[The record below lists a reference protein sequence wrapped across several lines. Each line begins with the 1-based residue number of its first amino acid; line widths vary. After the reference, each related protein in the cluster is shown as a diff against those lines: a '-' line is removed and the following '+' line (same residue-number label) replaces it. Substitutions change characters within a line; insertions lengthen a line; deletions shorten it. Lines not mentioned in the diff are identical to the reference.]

1 MKGQKKPFFLCIVM
15 MALLVLPGATTA
27 QSETSDPFKNGVGI
41 ACENKKPQ
49 FPDDHLFFLFTNN
62 REFVAR
68 LMFANDALAQGQTLR
83 TKISPET
90 ISWLDREGFS
100 NTRYR
105 LHRETL
111 ELSSF
116 PGKYKCT
123 AMSVENIKNRAVA
136 HLANMLEN
144 KKI

>member
-1 MKGQKKPFFLCIVM
+1 MKGRKSPFFLCIVV
-15 MALLVLPGATTA
+15 MALSVWPGVTTA
-27 QSETSDPFKNGVGI
+27 QSETSDSFKNGVGI

-49 FPDDHLFFLFTNN
+49 FSHDNLFFMFTEN
-62 REFVAR
+62 RKFVAR
-68 LMFANDALAQGQTLR
+68 LMFDNDALAQGQTLR
-83 TKISPET
+83 TDISPET

-100 NTRYR
+100 NTRYS

-116 PGKYKCT
+116 PGKYACT
-123 AMSVENIKNRAVA
+123 AMSVENIKDRAVA
-136 HLANMLEN
+136 HLATMLKN

>member
-1 MKGQKKPFFLCIVM
+1 MKGRKNPLFLSIVM
-15 MALLVLPGATTA
+15 MALPFLPGVATA
-27 QSETSDPFKNGVGI
+27 QSEKSDPFKNGVGI
-41 ACENKKPQ
+41 ACENNKPQ
-49 FPDDHLFFLFTNN
+49 LSDDHLFFLFTDN

-68 LMFANDALAQGQTLR
+68 LMFANYALAQGQTLR
-83 TKISPET
+83 TEIRPET

-116 PGKYKCT
+116 PGKYACT
-123 AMSVENIKNRAVA
+123 AMSVENIKDRAVA
-136 HLANMLEN
+136 HLANILKN

>member
-1 MKGQKKPFFLCIVM
+1 MKGRINPFFLIIM
-15 MALLVLPGATTA
+15 MALPVLPGAATA
-27 QSETSDPFKNGVGI
+27 QSKTYDPFKNGVGI
-41 ACENKKPQ
+41 VCENKKPR
-49 FPDDHLFFLFTNN
+49 FPDDHLFFLFTDN

-68 LMFANDALAQGQTLR
+68 MMFDNDALAQGQTLR
-83 TKISPET
+83 TEIRLKT

-105 LHRETL
+105 LHRESL

-116 PGKYKCT
+116 PGKYACT
-123 AMSVENIKNRAVA
+123 AMSVENIKDRAVA

>member
-1 MKGQKKPFFLCIVM
+1 MRGRKNPFFLCIVI
-15 MALLVLPGATTA
+15 MAMPVLTGVMTA
-27 QSETSDPFKNGVGI
+27 KSETYNPFQNGVGI
-41 ACENKKPQ
+41 ACKNKKPQ
-49 FPDDHLFFLFTNN
+49 LSNENLFFVFTDN
-62 REFVAR
+62 RKFVAR
-68 LMFANDALAQGQTLR
+68 LILDNDSLAQSQTLR
-83 TKISPET
+83 TDISPVT

-123 AMSVENIKNRAVA
+123 AMSIEKMRDRAIE
-136 HLANMLEN
+136 HLARILKN

>member
-1 MKGQKKPFFLCIVM
+1 MKGRKKTFFLRIVM
-15 MALLVLPGATTA
+15 MALPVLPSVTTA

-49 FPDDHLFFLFTNN
+49 FSNDNLFFMFTNN
-62 REFVAR
+62 RKFVAR
-68 LMFANDALAQGQTLR
+68 LILENEVLAQGQTLR
-83 TKISPET
+83 TDISQKT
-90 ISWLDREGFS
+90 ISWLDRAGFS

-105 LHRETL
+105 LHRQTL
-111 ELSSF
+111 ELLSF

-123 AMSVENIKNRAVA
+123 AMSLENMKERAVE
-136 HLANMLEN
+136 HLAKILKN

>member
-1 MKGQKKPFFLCIVM
+1 MEGRKNPFFLIIVI
-15 MALLVLPGATTA
+15 MALPLLPSVTA
-27 QSETSDPFKNGVGI
+27 ALSETSDPFKNGVGI
-41 ACENKKPQ
+41 ACENKKTRLLH
-49 FPDDHLFFLFTNN
+49 DSLFFLFTNN
-62 REFVAR
+62 RESVAR
-68 LMFANDALAQGQTLR
+68 LMFDNEALKQGRTLR
-83 TKISPET
+83 TDIRPET

-116 PGKYKCT
+116 PGKYACT
-123 AMSVENIKNRAVA
+123 AMSVENIKDRAVE
-136 HLANMLEN
+136 HLASKLEN

>member
-1 MKGQKKPFFLCIVM
+1 MKGRKNPFFLGIVM
-15 MALLVLPGATTA
+15 MALPFLPGVATA
-27 QSETSDPFKNGVGI
+27 QSETSNPFQNGFGI

-49 FPDDHLFFLFTNN
+49 FSDGHLFFLFTDN
-62 REFVAR
+62 RKFVAR
-68 LMFANDALAQGQTLR
+68 LMFDNDALAQGQTLR
-83 TKISPET
+83 TDIRPKT

-105 LHRETL
+105 LQRETL

-123 AMSVENIKNRAVA
+123 AMSVENIKDRAFA
-136 HLANMLEN
+136 HLASMLEN

>member
-1 MKGQKKPFFLCIVM
+1 MKGRKKPFFLGIVM
-15 MALLVLPGATTA
+15 MALPVLPGAATA
-27 QSETSDPFKNGVGI
+27 QSETSNPFQNGVGI

-49 FPDDHLFFLFTNN
+49 FSDNHLFFLFTVN
-62 REFVAR
+62 RKFVAR
-68 LMFANDALAQGQTLR
+68 LMFDNDALAQGQTLR
-83 TKISPET
+83 TDIRPET

-116 PGKYKCT
+116 PGKYACT
-123 AMSVENIKNRAVA
+123 AMSAENIKDRAVE

>member
-1 MKGQKKPFFLCIVM
+1 MEGRKKTFFLRIVM
-15 MALLVLPGATTA
+15 MALPVLPSVTTA

-49 FPDDHLFFLFTNN
+49 FSHDHLFFLFTNN

-68 LMFANDALAQGQTLR
+68 LMFANDSLAQGQTLR
-83 TKISPET
+83 TDIRPET

-111 ELSSF
+111 ELSSS
-116 PGKYKCT
+116 PGKYACT

>member
-1 MKGQKKPFFLCIVM
+1 MKGRKKPFFLCIVM
-15 MALLVLPGATTA
+15 MVLPVLPSVTTA
-27 QSETSDPFKNGVGI
+27 QSKTYDPFKNGVGI

-49 FPDDHLFFLFTNN
+49 FSNDNLFFMFTDN
-62 REFVAR
+62 RKFVAR
-68 LMFANDALAQGQTLR
+68 LILDKDALAQGQTLQ
-83 TKISPET
+83 TDISPET
-90 ISWLDREGFS
+90 ISWLDRAGFS

-123 AMSVENIKNRAVA
+123 AMSLENMKDRAVE
-136 HLANMLEN
+136 HLAKTLEN

>member
-1 MKGQKKPFFLCIVM
+1 MNGRKNPFFLIIVM
-15 MALLVLPGATTA
+15 MVLPFLPGVTTA
-27 QSETSDPFKNGVGI
+27 LSETSDPFKNGVGI
-41 ACENKKPQ
+41 ACENKRTRLPH
-49 FPDDHLFFLFTNN
+49 DNLFFLFTDN
-62 REFVAR
+62 REFVSR
-68 LMFANDALAQGQTLR
+68 LMFDNEALKQGRTLR
-83 TKISPET
+83 TDKRPET

-116 PGKYKCT
+116 PGKYACT
-123 AMSVENIKNRAVA
+123 AMSVENIEDRAIE

>member
-1 MKGQKKPFFLCIVM
+1 MKGQKSPFFLCIVV
-15 MALLVLPGATTA
+15 MALSVWPGVTTA
-27 QSETSDPFKNGVGI
+27 QSETSDSFKNGVGI

-49 FPDDHLFFLFTNN
+49 FSHDNLFFMFTEN
-62 REFVAR
+62 RKFVAR
-68 LMFANDALAQGQTLR
+68 LMFDNDALAQGQTLR
-83 TKISPET
+83 TDISPET

-123 AMSVENIKNRAVA
+123 AMSVENIKDRAVA
-136 HLANMLEN
+136 HLASMLEN

>member
-1 MKGQKKPFFLCIVM
+1 MKGQKNPPFLCIIM

-49 FPDDHLFFLFTNN
+49 FSDENLFFMFTDN
-62 REFVAR
+62 RKFVAR
-68 LMFANDALAQGQTLR
+68 LILDKDALAQGQTLR
-83 TKISPET
+83 TDISPET
-90 ISWLDREGFS
+90 ISWLDRAGFS

-123 AMSVENIKNRAVA
+123 AMSVENMKDRAVE
-136 HLANMLEN
+136 HLAKILEN

>member
-1 MKGQKKPFFLCIVM
+1 MKGRKSPFFLCIVV
-15 MALLVLPGATTA
+15 MALSVWPGVTTA
-27 QSETSDPFKNGVGI
+27 QSETSDSFKNGVGI

-49 FPDDHLFFLFTNN
+49 FSHDNLFFMFTEN
-62 REFVAR
+62 RKFVAR
-68 LMFANDALAQGQTLR
+68 LMFDNDALAQGQTLR
-83 TKISPET
+83 TDISPET

-116 PGKYKCT
+116 PGKYACT
-123 AMSVENIKNRAVA
+123 AMSVENIKDRAVA

>member
-1 MKGQKKPFFLCIVM
+1 MKGRKTRFFLGIVM
-15 MALLVLPGATTA
+15 MALPLLPGVATA
-27 QSETSDPFKNGVGI
+27 QSETFDPFKNGVGI

-49 FPDDHLFFLFTNN
+49 FSDDHLFFLFTDN

-68 LMFANDALAQGQTLR
+68 LMFDNDALAQGQTLR
-83 TKISPET
+83 TDIRPET

-105 LHRETL
+105 LHSETL

-116 PGKYKCT
+116 PGKYACA
-123 AMSVENIKNRAVA
+123 AMSVENIKNRAVE

>member
-1 MKGQKKPFFLCIVM
+1 MKGRRNPLFLIIM
-15 MALLVLPGATTA
+15 MALPVLPGAATA
-27 QSETSDPFKNGVGI
+27 QSEAYDPFKNGVGI
-41 ACENKKPQ
+41 VCKNKKPQ
-49 FPDDHLFFLFTNN
+49 FPDDHLFFLFTDN
-62 REFVAR
+62 RELVAR
-68 LMFANDALAQGQTLR
+68 LMFDNDALAQGQTLR
-83 TKISPET
+83 TEIRLET

-111 ELSSF
+111 ELSSS
-116 PGKYKCT
+116 PGKYACT
-123 AMSVENIKNRAVA
+123 AMSVENIKNQAVA

>member
-1 MKGQKKPFFLCIVM
+1 MKGQKSPFFLCIVV
-15 MALLVLPGATTA
+15 MALSVWPGVTTA
-27 QSETSDPFKNGVGI
+27 QSETSDSFKNGVGI

-49 FPDDHLFFLFTNN
+49 FSHDNLFFMFTEN
-62 REFVAR
+62 RKFVAR
-68 LMFANDALAQGQTLR
+68 LMFDNDALAQGQTLR
-83 TKISPET
+83 TDISPET

-123 AMSVENIKNRAVA
+123 AMSVENIKDRAVA
-136 HLANMLEN
+136 HLANMLES

>member
-1 MKGQKKPFFLCIVM
+1 MKGQNPFFLGIVM
-15 MALLVLPGATTA
+15 MALPLSPVVTTA
-27 QSETSDPFKNGVGI
+27 QSETSDPFENGVGI

-49 FPDDHLFFLFTNN
+49 FSHDNLFFLFTDN
-62 REFVAR
+62 RKFVAR
-68 LMFANDALAQGQTLR
+68 LMFDNDALAQGQALR
-83 TKISPET
+83 TDIRAET

-116 PGKYKCT
+116 PGKYACV
-123 AMSVENIKNRAVA
+123 AMSLENIKDRAVE
-136 HLANMLEN
+136 HLASMLEN

>member
-1 MKGQKKPFFLCIVM
+1 MKGRRNPLFLIIM
-15 MALLVLPGATTA
+15 MALPVLPGAATA
-27 QSETSDPFKNGVGI
+27 QSKTSDPFKNGVGI

-49 FPDDHLFFLFTNN
+49 FPDDRLFFLFTDN
-62 REFVAR
+62 RKFVAR
-68 LMFANDALAQGQTLR
+68 LMFDNDALAQGQKLR
-83 TKISPET
+83 TEISPET

-123 AMSVENIKNRAVA
+123 AMSAENIKDRAVA
-136 HLANMLEN
+136 HLANKLEN

>member
-1 MKGQKKPFFLCIVM
+1 MKGRKTRFFLGIVM
-15 MALLVLPGATTA
+15 MALPLLPGVATA
-27 QSETSDPFKNGVGI
+27 QSETFDPFKNGVGI

-49 FPDDHLFFLFTNN
+49 FSDDHLFFLFTDN

-68 LMFANDALAQGQTLR
+68 LMFDNDALAQGQTLR
-83 TKISPET
+83 TDIRPET

-105 LHRETL
+105 LHRETH

-116 PGKYKCT
+116 PGKYACA
-123 AMSVENIKNRAVA
+123 AMSVENIKYRAVE

>member
-1 MKGQKKPFFLCIVM
+1 MKGRKSPFFLCIVV
-15 MALLVLPGATTA
+15 MALSVWPGVTTA
-27 QSETSDPFKNGVGI
+27 QSETSDSFKNGVGI

-49 FPDDHLFFLFTNN
+49 FSHDNLFFMFTEN
-62 REFVAR
+62 RKFVAR
-68 LMFANDALAQGQTLR
+68 LMFDNDALAQGQTLR
-83 TKISPET
+83 TDISPET

-123 AMSVENIKNRAVA
+123 AMSIENIRDRAVA
-136 HLANMLEN
+136 HLATMLKN

>member
-1 MKGQKKPFFLCIVM
+1 MKGQKNPFFLGIVM
-15 MALLVLPGATTA
+15 MALPFLPGTATA
-27 QSETSDPFKNGVGI
+27 QSETSDPFQNGVGI

-49 FPDDHLFFLFTNN
+49 FSDDHLFFLFTDN

-68 LMFANDALAQGQTLR
+68 LMFDNDALAQGQTLQTDIR
-83 TKISPET
+83 PET

-116 PGKYKCT
+116 PGKYACT
-123 AMSVENIKNRAVA
+123 AMSVENIKDRAVA
-136 HLANMLEN
+136 HLAYILKN

>member
-1 MKGQKKPFFLCIVM
+1 MKGRKNPFLGIVM
-15 MALLVLPGATTA
+15 MAMPLLPGVTTA

-49 FPDDHLFFLFTNN
+49 FPHDNLFFLFTDN
-62 REFVAR
+62 RRFVVR
-68 LMFANDALAQGQTLR
+68 LIFDNDALAQGQKLLTDIR
-83 TKISPET
+83 PET

-116 PGKYKCT
+116 PGKYACV
-123 AMSVENIKNRAVA
+123 AMSSENIKDRAVE

>member
-1 MKGQKKPFFLCIVM
+1 MKGLKNPLFLIIIM
-15 MALLVLPGATTA
+15 LALPIWPVAATT

-41 ACENKKPQ
+41 ACENKEPQ
-49 FPDDHLFFLFTNN
+49 FPDDHLFFLFTDN
-62 REFVAR
+62 RKFAAR
-68 LMFANDALAQGQTLR
+68 LMFDNDALARGQTLR
-83 TKISPET
+83 TEIRPET

-123 AMSVENIKNRAVA
+123 AMSVENTIDRAVA
-136 HLANMLEN
+136 HLATMLEN

>member
-1 MKGQKKPFFLCIVM
+1 MKGRKTPFFFSIVM
-15 MALLVLPGATTA
+15 MALPLLPGVATA
-27 QSETSDPFKNGVGI
+27 QSETFDPFKDGVGI

-49 FPDDHLFFLFTNN
+49 FSHDHLFFLFTDN
-62 REFVAR
+62 RKFVAR
-68 LMFANDALAQGQTLR
+68 LLFDNDALAQGQTLR
-83 TKISPET
+83 TEIRPET

-105 LHRETL
+105 LHRGTL

-116 PGKYKCT
+116 PGKYACT
-123 AMSVENIKNRAVA
+123 AMSVENIKDRAVA

>member
-1 MKGQKKPFFLCIVM
+1 MKGRKNPLFLIIM
-15 MALLVLPGATTA
+15 MALPVWPGATTA
-27 QSETSDPFKNGVGI
+27 QSETADPFKNGVGI

-49 FPDDHLFFLFTNN
+49 FPDDHLFFLFTDN
-62 REFVAR
+62 RKFVAR
-68 LMFANDALAQGQTLR
+68 LMFDNDALAQGQTLR
-83 TKISPET
+83 TKIRPET

-116 PGKYKCT
+116 PGKYACT
-123 AMSVENIKNRAVA
+123 AMSVENIKDRAVA

>member
-15 MALLVLPGATTA
+15 VALIVLPGVTTA
-27 QSETSDPFKNGVGI
+27 QSETSDPFANGVGI
-41 ACENKKPQ
+41 ACENKKPRLSH
-49 FPDDHLFFLFTNN
+49 DNLFFMFTNN
-62 REFVAR
+62 RKFVAR
-68 LMFANDALAQGQTLR
+68 LILDKDALTQGQTLR
-83 TKISPET
+83 TDISPET
-90 ISWLDREGFS
+90 ISWLDRAGFS

-123 AMSVENIKNRAVA
+123 AMSLENMKDRAVEHRA
-136 HLANMLEN
+136 EISEN

>member
-1 MKGQKKPFFLCIVM
+1 MKGRKTRFFLGIVM
-15 MALLVLPGATTA
+15 MALPLLPGVATA
-27 QSETSDPFKNGVGI
+27 QSETFDPFKNGVGI

-49 FPDDHLFFLFTNN
+49 FSHDHLFFLFTNN

-83 TKISPET
+83 TDIRPET

-100 NTRYR
+100 NTRYL

-116 PGKYKCT
+116 PGKYECK
-123 AMSVENIKNRAVA
+123 AMSIENIRDRAIEN
-136 HLANMLEN
+136 LANMLEN

>member
-1 MKGQKKPFFLCIVM
+1 MKGRKNSLFLIIITISLPV
-15 MALLVLPGATTA
+15 LLGAATA
-27 QSETSDPFKNGVGI
+27 QSETSDPFENGVGI

-49 FPDDHLFFLFTNN
+49 FPDDHLFFLLADS
-62 REFVAR
+62 RKFVVR
-68 LMFANDALAQGQTLR
+68 LMFDNDALAQGQTLR
-83 TKISPET
+83 TDIRPKT

-105 LHRETL
+105 LQRETL

-123 AMSVENIKNRAVA
+123 AMSVENIKDRAFA
-136 HLANMLEN
+136 HLASMLEN

>member
-1 MKGQKKPFFLCIVM
+1 MKGRKNQLFLGIVM
-15 MALLVLPGATTA
+15 MALPFLPGAATA
-27 QSETSDPFKNGVGI
+27 QSETSDPFQNGVGI

-49 FPDDHLFFLFTNN
+49 FSDDHLFFLFTDK

-68 LMFANDALAQGQTLR
+68 LMFDNDALAQGQTLR
-83 TKISPET
+83 TDIRPET

-105 LHRETL
+105 LHRKTL

-116 PGKYKCT
+116 PGKYACT
-123 AMSVENIKNRAVA
+123 AMSVENIKDLSLI
-136 HLANMLEN
+136 H
-144 KKI
+144 I

>member
-15 MALLVLPGATTA
+15 VALIVLPGVTTA
-27 QSETSDPFKNGVGI
+27 QSETSGPFQNGVGI

-49 FPDDHLFFLFTNN
+49 FSDDHLFFLFTDN
-62 REFVAR
+62 RKFVAR
-68 LMFANDALAQGQTLR
+68 LMFDNDALAQGQTLR
-83 TKISPET
+83 TDIRPET

-100 NTRYR
+100 NTRYL

-116 PGKYKCT
+116 PGKYECK
-123 AMSVENIKNRAVA
+123 AMSIENIRDRAIEN
-136 HLANMLEN
+136 LANMLEN

>member
-1 MKGQKKPFFLCIVM
+1 MKGRKNPLFLGIVM
-15 MALLVLPGATTA
+15 MALPFLPGAATA
-27 QSETSDPFKNGVGI
+27 QSGTSDPFQNGVGI

-49 FPDDHLFFLFTNN
+49 FSDDYLFFMFTNN
-62 REFVAR
+62 RKFVAR
-68 LMFANDALAQGQTLR
+68 LILDKDALTQGQTLR
-83 TKISPET
+83 TDISPET
-90 ISWLDREGFS
+90 ISWLDRAGFS

-123 AMSVENIKNRAVA
+123 AMSLENMKDRAVEHRA
-136 HLANMLEN
+136 EISEN

>member
-1 MKGQKKPFFLCIVM
+1 MKGRRNPLFLIIM
-15 MALLVLPGATTA
+15 MVLLVLPGTATA

-49 FPDDHLFFLFTNN
+49 FPDDHLFFLFTDN
-62 REFVAR
+62 RELVAR
-68 LMFANDALAQGQTLR
+68 LMFDNDALAQGQTLR
-83 TKISPET
+83 TEIRLET

-111 ELSSF
+111 ELSSS
-116 PGKYKCT
+116 PGKYACT
-123 AMSVENIKNRAVA
+123 AMSVENIKNQAVA

>member
-1 MKGQKKPFFLCIVM
+1 MKGRKNPFFLGIVM
-15 MALLVLPGATTA
+15 MALPLFPGVKTS
-27 QSETSDPFKNGVGI
+27 QSETFDPFKNGFGI
-41 ACENKKPQ
+41 VCENRKPQ
-49 FPDDHLFFLFTNN
+49 FSHDNLFFLFTDN
-62 REFVAR
+62 RKFVAR
-68 LMFANDALAQGQTLR
+68 LMFDNDALAPGETLR
-83 TKISPET
+83 TEIRPKT

-116 PGKYKCT
+116 PGKYACA
-123 AMSVENIKNRAVA
+123 AMSVENIKDRAVE

>member
-1 MKGQKKPFFLCIVM
+1 MKGRKNPLFLIIM
-15 MALLVLPGATTA
+15 MALPVWPGAAIA

-49 FPDDHLFFLFTNN
+49 FPDDHLFFLFTDN
-62 REFVAR
+62 RKFVAR
-68 LMFANDALAQGQTLR
+68 LMFDNDALAQGQTLR
-83 TKISPET
+83 TEISPEI

-116 PGKYKCT
+116 PGKYACT
-123 AMSVENIKNRAVA
+123 AMSVGNIKDRAVA
-136 HLANMLEN
+136 HLATMLEN

>member
-1 MKGQKKPFFLCIVM
+1 MKGRKSPFFLCIVV
-15 MALLVLPGATTA
+15 MALSVWPGVTTA
-27 QSETSDPFKNGVGI
+27 QSETSDSFKNGVGI

-49 FPDDHLFFLFTNN
+49 FSHDNLFFMFTEN
-62 REFVAR
+62 RKFVAR
-68 LMFANDALAQGQTLR
+68 LMFDNDALAQGQTLR
-83 TKISPET
+83 TDISPET

-123 AMSVENIKNRAVA
+123 AMSIENIKDRAVA
-136 HLANMLEN
+136 HLATMLKN

>member
-1 MKGQKKPFFLCIVM
+1 MKGRKSPFFLCIVM
-15 MALLVLPGATTA
+15 MALPVWPGVTTA
-27 QSETSDPFKNGVGI
+27 QSETSDSFKNGVGI

-49 FPDDHLFFLFTNN
+49 FSHDNLFFMFTEN
-62 REFVAR
+62 RKFVAR
-68 LMFANDALAQGQTLR
+68 LMFDNDALAQGQTLR
-83 TKISPET
+83 TDISPET

-123 AMSVENIKNRAVA
+123 AMSVENIKDRAVA
-136 HLANMLEN
+136 HLATMLEN